1 MSAQKV
7 TDQNKIIKNFMKLFL
22 LTLTL
27 IISGCASQPADNEL
41 GPGFFVGIW
50 HGLVALPSVVIGLF
64 TSIRIYNFPNS
75 GYWYDLGFVFG
86 FIISIFVLFVWL
98 EENNL

>member
-1 MSAQKV
+1 MLVKYR
-7 TDQNKIIKNFMKLFL
+7 IIMKFFL
-22 LTLTL
+22 ISLTL
-27 IISGCASQPADNEL
+27 IISGCASQPENIES

-75 GYWYDLGFVFG
+75 GYWYDVGFILG
-86 FIISIFVLFVWL
+86 FIISIFILFVWL
-98 EENNL
+98 EESNR

>member
-1 MSAQKV
+1 MLVKSG
-7 TDQNKIIKNFMKLFL
+7 IISKFFL
-22 LTLTL
+22 ISLIL
-27 IISGCASQPADNEL
+27 IISGCASQPENIES

-75 GYWYDLGFVFG
+75 GYWYDVGFVVG
-86 FIISIFVLFVWL
+86 FVISIFILFVWL
-98 EENNL
+98 EESNR

>member
-1 MSAQKV
+1 MLVKSR
-7 TDQNKIIKNFMKLFL
+7 IIMKFFL
-22 LTLTL
+22 ISLTL
-27 IISGCASQPADNEL
+27 IISGCASQPENIES

-75 GYWYDLGFVFG
+75 GYWYDVGFAVGFV
-86 FIISIFVLFVWL
+86 ISIFILFVWL
-98 EENNL
+98 EESNR